1 MHLKTYLVIGVLSRR
16 LIGSVSPGVCQK
28 YNVIEEINIIKKAV
42 TMAPLSTE
50 SNAQPTKEEFFEDKT
65 KELNQKRETALKKN
79 KIVVYINTLV
89 LTFYH
94 LAGLYGLY
102 LTFKSVKWATIGFGK
117 SSLIVLYSALIY
129 YLGHS
134 WTWQAQI
141 YLFTWVIGIS
151 RNRRPHITLEPFH
164 PGNITQVK

>member
-1 MHLKTYLVIGVLSRR
+1 
-16 LIGSVSPGVCQK
+16 
-28 YNVIEEINIIKKAV
+28 
-42 TMAPLSTE
+42 MAPLSTE

-141 YLFTWVIGIS
+141 IFVHLGDRYISEPESSYHLGTTSPRQYHSGRRNNSTQSVFFVNLGIYS
-151 RNRRPHITLEPFH
+151 PRRTEVTFCINLVDLYHPH
-164 PGNITQVK
+164 KAC